1 MTRVWGVPRDP
12 VPRAGA
18 GHPEWCWRIGAAV
31 DLGPD
36 GTCPECG
43 WRARRPPSSIPS
55 TRGKHEALQVR
66 EILRGLEGRVVRA
79 RPGHKGAAIWE
90 LQ

>member
-31 DLGPD
+31 DLEPD

-43 WRARRPPSSIPS
+43 WRVPPAPIVDPVDSGE
-55 TRGKHEALQVR
+55 T
-66 EILRGLEGRVVRA
+66 
-79 RPGHKGAAIWE
+79 
-90 LQ
+90 